1 MKKMLL
7 AACCAGLAFNAS
19 AEGVDVAT
27 HAVEH
32 AHPAYEGF
40 YYGAGIYA
48 EKLGL
53 KADYIATNGR
63 SGTLFNRET
72 TTLGGTILVG
82 FGKKMPSNQFYAGIE
97 VGYDFGS
104 NSNMTEMDK
113 IQTTSTAGTVTVYD
127 VHAKRVGSVPNVAIR
142 LGYVDCHSK
151 MLSYLKVSG
160 KWSKASV
167 THEARVGTTGTNN
180 PNIASTLPLT
190 TLTASVSGITP
201 AVAIGVEKAF
211 GKKGTIRSE
220 LEYTFGRSNTV
231 TAANGNSS
239 VKAYKKD
246 TIAFRTVLCY
256 NVKIGR

>member
-63 SGTLFNRET
+63 TGTLFNRET

-113 IQTTSTAGTVTVYD
+113 IQTTGLAPNLVLYD

-167 THEARVGTTGTNN
+167 THESRLGAAAAVDNRG
-180 PNIASTLPLT
+180 ALT

-220 LEYTFGRSNTV
+220 LEYTFGRSNTI
-231 TAANGNSS
+231 TSGNTS

-256 NVKIGR
+256 NVKLGR

>member
-113 IQTTSTAGTVTVYD
+113 INTTSMAPNLVLYD
-127 VHAKRVGSVPNVAIR
+127 VYAKRVGSVPNVAIR

-167 THEARVGTTGTNN
+167 THESRLGAAANVDNGD
-180 PNIASTLPLT
+180 LLT

>member
-53 KADYIATNGR
+53 KGDYIATNGR

-104 NSNMTEMDK
+104 NSNMTEMDGV
-113 IQTTSTAGTVTVYD
+113 QTTSAPNTLVFYD
-127 VHAKRVGSVPNVAIR
+127 VYAKRVGSVPNVAIR

-167 THEARVGTTGTNN
+167 THESRLGQPATITSAANM
-180 PNIASTLPLT
+180 T

-220 LEYTFGRSNTV
+220 LEYTFGRSNTI
-231 TAANGNSS
+231 ASGNTS

-256 NVKIGR
+256 HVKLGR

>member
-53 KADYIATNGR
+53 KGDYIATNGR
-63 SGTLFNRET
+63 TGTLFNRET

-113 IQTTSTAGTVTVYD
+113 IQTTGLAPNLVFYD
-127 VHAKRVGSVPNVAIR
+127 VYAKRVGSVPNVAIR

-167 THEARVGTTGTNN
+167 THESRLGAAATVDNRV
-180 PNIASTLPLT
+180 PLT

-220 LEYTFGRSNTV
+220 LEYTFGRSNTI
-231 TAANGNSS
+231 TSGNTS

>member
-53 KADYIATNGR
+53 KGDYIATNER
-63 SGTLFNRET
+63 SGNIFNRET

-113 IQTTSTAGTVTVYD
+113 IQTTHTGGTVTLYD

-167 THEARVGTTGTNN
+167 THESRVGAATG
-180 PNIASTLPLT
+180 IASTFPLT